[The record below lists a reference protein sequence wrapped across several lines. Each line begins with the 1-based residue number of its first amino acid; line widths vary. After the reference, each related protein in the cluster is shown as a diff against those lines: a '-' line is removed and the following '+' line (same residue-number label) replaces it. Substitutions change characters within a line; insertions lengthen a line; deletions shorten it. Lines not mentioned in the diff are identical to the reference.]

1 MPRLETNFATPA
13 TREAASQLGIAI
25 RQARLARKLTTAEC
39 AERARIS
46 RATLVRIESGD
57 VAVRLGSWLSVLE
70 VCNLLHLLATVSNP
84 DADTLGRTERQE
96 HARKRTRT
104 AKAKSEYDF

>member
-1 MPRLETNFATPA
+1 MPRLETAFATPV
-13 TREAASQLGIAI
+13 TREAAIRLGAAI
-25 RQARLARKLTTAEC
+25 RQARLARRMSTAEC

-57 VAVRLGSWLSVLE
+57 VAVRLGAWLSALE

-84 DADTLGRTERQE
+84 DQDALGRVERQRE
-96 HARKRTRT
+96 ARKRTRAT
-104 AKAKSEYDF
+104 KAKPEYDF